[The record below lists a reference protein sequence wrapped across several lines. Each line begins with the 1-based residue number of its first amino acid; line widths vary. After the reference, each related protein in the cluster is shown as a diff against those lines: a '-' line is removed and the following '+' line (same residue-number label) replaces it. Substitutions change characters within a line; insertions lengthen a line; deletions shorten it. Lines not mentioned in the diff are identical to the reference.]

1 MCGISGLI
9 FKNKSNNDD
18 LKKKFTNFT
27 SLIDYRGPDHHQ
39 IKTFNNILLSS
50 HRLSIF
56 DPSTKSNMPMTYMK
70 NFHIVFN
77 GSIYNYLEL
86 KNELRS
92 YGYKFNTESDTEVLI
107 ASYVHWQ
114 NEFLHKLNGDFA
126 ICIYDE
132 RKNKIIL
139 AKDRLGV
146 KPLYFH
152 ENNNFFCFSSEI
164 KSFLAFNET
173 NNCNNKILQN
183 DCKNYSKSESKK
195 ETFLNNVYRL
205 LPGQM
210 LVYDNL
216 EKKYYTNKWFDYL
229 NQIKSKPS
237 KKKFNESCIELKEDL
252 EYAIK
257 IRLRSDC
264 KISST
269 LSGGI
274 DSTIINSILNLNK
287 FNKKNVFHLYFKDY
301 EDGEY
306 KFVREFD
313 KNNEISLIDGDKN
326 IPEPEILN
334 KIVYISEAICGAPN
348 ISSWITYEN
357 IHKEGYK
364 VCLEG
369 NGGDELFGG
378 YENQYLLESNYT
390 KNLFDYL
397 KFKKIYF
404 ESSGLKPE
412 NLFYQL
418 KNFYLKKNKK
428 YFPSNYINF
437 LTERNN
443 DLFLN
448 DQSYDEDGNNKLDN
462 KNNISNFKSNLYL
475 NMTSF
480 TLQNI
485 LRNVDRTA
493 SYHQIENRS
502 PFLDYQLI
510 SKYLKIKEEFYTKGG
525 LTKSILRNSFRDTLP
540 EEVYYRKHKLG
551 FTLPEFY
558 ITENYKNYF
567 LDILHSKDFLEN
579 ENLNGNL
586 IKKVI
591 NKEKNVNFF
600 KYWKYFNLYIL
611 EKEFKKKKNEINS

>member
-18 LKKKFTNFT
+18 FKKKFTNFT

-39 IKTFNNILLSS
+39 IKIFDNILLSS

-86 KNELRS
+86 KNELKS

-107 ASYVHWQ
+107 ASYIHWQ
-114 NEFLHKLNGDFA
+114 NDFLHKLNGDFA

-152 ENNNFFCFSSEI
+152 ENKNFFCFSSEI
-164 KSFLAFNET
+164 KSFLAFNEA
-173 NNCNNKILQN
+173 NNFNNKILQN

-195 ETFLNNVYRL
+195 ETFLKSVYRL
-205 LPGQM
+205 LPGQV

-216 EKKYYTNKWFDYL
+216 EKKYHTNKWFDYL
-229 NQIKSKPS
+229 DQINPKPS
-237 KKKFNESCIELKEDL
+237 KKKFNESCIELRENL

-274 DSTIINSILNLNK
+274 DSTIINSVLNLNK

-301 EDGEY
+301 KDGEY

-313 KNNEISLIDGDKN
+313 KNNEISIIDGDKN

-334 KIVYISEAICGAPN
+334 KIVYISEAINGAPN

-357 IHKEGYK
+357 IHKKGYK
-364 VCLEG
+364 VCLDG

-404 ESSGLKPE
+404 ESSGLKPD

-428 YFPSNYINF
+428 YFPHDYNNF

-448 DQSYDEDGNNKLDN
+448 DQSLDENSNNKLDN

-475 NMTSF
+475 NMTNF

-510 SKYLKIKEEFYTKGG
+510 SKYLKIKEEFYSKGG
-525 LTKSILRNSFRDTLP
+525 LTKSILRNSFRDNLP
-540 EEVYYRKHKLG
+540 EEVYYRKYKLG
-551 FTLPEFY
+551 FTTPEFY

-567 LDILHSKDFLEN
+567 LDILNSKDFLEN

-586 IKKVI
+586 IKKAI
-591 NKEKNVNFF
+591 NKEKNINFF

-611 EKEFKKKKNEINS
+611 EKEFKKKINEINS